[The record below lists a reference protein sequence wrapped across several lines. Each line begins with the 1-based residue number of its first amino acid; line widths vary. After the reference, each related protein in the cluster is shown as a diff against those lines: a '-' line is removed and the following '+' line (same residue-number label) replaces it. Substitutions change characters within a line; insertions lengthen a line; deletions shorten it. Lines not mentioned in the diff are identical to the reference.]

1 MCDVTEYS
9 TAYTGKYSSDVTK
22 FSKLHLAWKY
32 AWIYVLGHYLF
43 LEIHSFPWVTV
54 HFMLLEKCSLLETDN
69 VPVSNGGWGI
79 TGITLNKILKAE
91 CITSECVGKFWS
103 KHRLTISPFHYPA
116 NNSNSLFI
124 PFISAANH
132 GHFSVP
138 MWSATIASITL
149 FVISWLVSAF
159 ELLKVFT
166 KKKNNKKEIH

>member
-1 MCDVTEYS
+1 MWLNIPQLTLGNTRVMLPNFQNSIWHENTCMLG
-9 TAYTGKYSSDVTK
+9 YTSLDIICSLK
-22 FSKLHLAWKY
+22 F
-32 AWIYVLGHYLF
+32 
-43 LEIHSFPWVTV
+43 SFPWVTV

-166 KKKNNKKEIH
+166 KKKKQ